1 MISFC
6 KMNKENCINIIMIM
20 IVGLAGYIIIIVGIT
35 SICFQK
41 VFELYND
48 KLNNINKLLLELKD
62 EQCKK
67 KNKIIK
73 GKDKDKGKD
82 NEIFV

>member
-1 MISFC
+1 
-6 KMNKENCINIIMIM
+6 M

-62 EQCKK
+62 SQCKK